1 MWDLKKMIQMNY
13 FTETDS
19 QTLKKKKKTYS
30 YQRGKGRRAEY
41 VTVNLGV

>member
-1 MWDLKKMIQMNY
+1 MWDLKKIIQMNY

-19 QTLKKKKKTYS
+19 QTLEKKKKNIVT
-30 YQRGKGRRAEY
+30 KGERTEW